1 MNKGG
6 VIIKKIIVLF
16 SILLSGFIFGCIAE
30 TTSGVTTVIPTTVT
44 SVIPV
49 TPSPTTTTTEQ
60 VTTEPFIYDPL
71 VVPAAVLEEERLS
84 FKFFWE
90 AVNGNPDSSGYGMI
104 TDRYNVDTNQVG
116 AASIASIGFGLAS
129 LLAGVENDWIDYEE
143 AYDRALGTLE
153 TMSGLSRT
161 HGFYYHFLNMQNG
174 GREGYTEVSIIDT
187 ALFIAGAITAGEYF
201 GGQVKEVATFLAESI
216 EWDWYYNW
224 DRMCFYMGYSPES
237 GFAGYWEGYAE
248 QMLMYVL
255 AAGSTDY
262 SVGKEAYDHMKT
274 LSQKR
279 SYGTSDLFY
288 TTHAGTLFTY
298 QFSHAFVDFREIV
311 DEDGVDWFE
320 NSVQASIAAYDYAVA
335 ASQSYAT
342 LSDVAWG
349 LTASDGPDGYKG
361 NYGNLPSLGGNYI
374 DGTLAPCGAI
384 GSIVFTPEL
393 VIPAIENYA
402 SIPALQSK
410 YGFRDAYNLGLTESA
425 LPTVRRP
432 NAAIPDGGWFNDWVI
447 GIDKG
452 ITVLMIENY
461 RSDLI
466 WHYFMQNEFVQKG
479 LSELGFT
486 AKP

>member
-1 MNKGG
+1 
-6 VIIKKIIVLF
+6 
-16 SILLSGFIFGCIAE
+16 
-30 TTSGVTTVIPTTVT
+30 
-44 SVIPV
+44 
-49 TPSPTTTTTEQ
+49 
-60 VTTEPFIYDPL
+60 
-71 VVPAAVLEEERLS
+71 
-84 FKFFWE
+84 
-90 AVNGNPDSSGYGMI
+90 
-104 TDRYNVDTNQVG
+104 
-116 AASIASIGFGLAS
+116 
-129 LLAGVENDWIDYEE
+129 
-143 AYDRALGTLE
+143 
-153 TMSGLSRT
+153 
-161 HGFYYHFLNMQNG
+161 
-174 GREGYTEVSIIDT
+174 
-187 ALFIAGAITAGEYF
+187 
-201 GGQVKEVATFLAESI
+201 
-216 EWDWYYNW
+216 
-224 DRMCFYMGYSPES
+224 
-237 GFAGYWEGYAE
+237 
-248 QMLMYVL
+248 
-255 AAGSTDY
+255 
-262 SVGKEAYDHMKT
+262 
-274 LSQKR
+274 
-279 SYGTSDLFY
+279 
-288 TTHAGTLFTY
+288 
-298 QFSHAFVDFREIV
+298 V